1 MISYRRFN
9 KMITLRQLFDL
20 KALKGDLLGGMTT
33 AIVSLPM
40 ALAFGVASGAGAE
53 AGLYGAVLVGF
64 WAAFFGG
71 TNTLISEP
79 TGPMTL
85 MITTIMTSI
94 AATNPEHAIAIGFT
108 VVVVA
113 GLFQILL
120 GALKLGRYITLMP
133 YAVVSGFMS
142 GIGVLL
148 IILQIAPLL
157 GHPTPPGGTLGVM
170 DRLPEFIRTLRFPE
184 VMLGIISLLVLFL
197 QPASWR
203 RRIPPQLLVLV
214 LGTLYAWTFFS
225 HDGLRTIGH
234 IPMGLPS
241 FRFPE
246 FTVDLLGQI
255 LVDGLLLAM
264 LGAIDTLLTAMIADS
279 LTRTRHDSNRELIG
293 QGIANMMAGLFGGL
307 PGAGATMGTVVSIQS
322 GATTPRAG
330 LVRAL
335 LLLTV
340 VLFAAPLLTNVPM
353 VILAA
358 ITFKVGVDILDW
370 SFLRRAHR
378 VSITSTVI
386 MYGVLLLTVFVDI
399 MVAVGIG
406 VFIANLITIDRLSR
420 LQAARVRTIDPTSY
434 DIPLLPEERTLFE
447 QGEGRIQIFHLSGP
461 MIFGVASAIA
471 REQAQM
477 KDAKA
482 LIIDLKDVPYLSI
495 TVALAIE
502 NLIRDAHAAGC
513 RTFVTGANPAVR
525 PRLDKLDFGGAGGT
539 RFTDNRLDAL
549 REAHALLP
557 SDK

>member
-1 MISYRRFN
+1 
-9 KMITLRQLFDL
+9 MITFRQLFNL
-20 KALKGDLLGGMTT
+20 KNLKGDLLGGMTT

-94 AATNPEHAIAIGFT
+94 AANHPEHAIAIGFT

-170 DRLPEFIRTLRFPE
+170 DRLPDLIRTLRFPE
-184 VMLGIISLLVLFL
+184 VMLGVVSLMVLFL

-203 RRIPPQLLVLV
+203 RKIPPQLVVLL

-241 FRFPE
+241 FRFPV
-246 FTVDLLGQI
+246 FTADLIGQI

-293 QGIANMMAGLFGGL
+293 QGIANTLSGLFGGL
-307 PGAGATMGTVVSIQS
+307 PGAGATMGTVVNIQA
-322 GATTPRAG
+322 GAATPRAG
-330 LVRAL
+330 MVRAL
-335 LLLTV
+335 LLLMV

-378 VSITSTVI
+378 VSITSTLI

-471 REQAQM
+471 SEQAQI

-513 RTFVTGANPAVR
+513 RTFVTGANAAVR
-525 PRLDKLDFGGAGGT
+525 PRLEKLDFGDTTGT
-539 RFTDNRLDAL
+539 RFTDHRLEAL
-549 REAHALLP
+549 REAHALLA
-557 SDK
+557 